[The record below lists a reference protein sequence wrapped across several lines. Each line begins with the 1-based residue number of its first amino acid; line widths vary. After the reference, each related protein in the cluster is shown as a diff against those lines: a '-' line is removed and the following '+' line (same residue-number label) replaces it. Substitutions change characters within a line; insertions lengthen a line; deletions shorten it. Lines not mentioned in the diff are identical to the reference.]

1 MITIRTMTVQDCAT
15 VAGLE
20 KAIFS
25 MPWSEEGFRSAVLMP
40 QNVFLVAEEA
50 GKICGYI
57 GMYASIDEGEITN
70 VGVAPSRQNQGI
82 GRKLVQAALSMAQQ
96 QGLSQVV
103 LEVRVSNASAIHLYE
118 TCGFVNVG
126 VRKGFYEQPKEDAYI
141 MIYNGKGNTEDAGEN
156 DLL

>member
-1 MITIRTMTVQDCAT
+1 M

-20 KAIFS
+20 KEIFS
-25 MPWSEEGFRSAVLMP
+25 MPWSYEGFRSAVLMP
-40 QNVFLVAEEA
+40 QNVFLVAEED
-50 GKICGYI
+50 GEICGYL
-57 GMYASIDEGEITN
+57 GMYTSIDEGEITN
-70 VGVAPSRQNQGI
+70 VGVAPMSRNKGV
-82 GRKLVQAALSMAQQ
+82 GRKLVKAALDMAWQQ
-96 QGLSQVV
+96 KLVQVV

-141 MIYNGKGNTEDAGEN
+141 MICNGKGNTEDAGEN